1 MSSELIEFEKGM
13 GVRPPSTVALDPRQ
27 ERFISLYLD
36 TGSASFGNCY
46 KSAIKSGYTVET
58 ARNFM
63 HNKPKW
69 YSEIIGQIQV
79 QPEHLI
85 LKLTDI
91 INSPHET
98 TQNKLKAI
106 DMLMKHNGMY
116 PTPSHTLQ
124 LNRIN
129 IQSVLD

>member
-1 MSSELIEFEKGM
+1 V
-13 GVRPPSTVALDPRQ
+13 GVRPPATIALDPRQ

-36 TGSASFGNCY
+36 TASTTFGNCY
-46 KSAIKSGYTVET
+46 KSAIESGYTIET

-69 YSEIIGQIQV
+69 YSEIIGQVQV

-85 LKLTDI
+85 LKLTEI
-91 INSPHET
+91 VNRPHET

-106 DMLMKHNGMY
+106 NMPMKHNGTY
-116 PTPSHTLQ
+116 PAQSHTLQ
-124 LNRIN
+124 LNKIN
-129 IQSVLD
+129 IQTVLD